1 MIRSPVV
8 GHPVGRLSGRCVL
21 SVATKRSRAYPAKE
35 AHHHRVRFG
44 VRLRRSGGF
53 RFFSGCGGSFSRFQ
67 SRPPLRKFARFP
79 RPPPNPTPSSHS
91 PPPPSPLTPPPRS
104 PPPPPS

>member
-44 VRLRRSGGF
+44 VRLRRSGGC
-53 RFFSGCGGSFSRFQ
+53 RFFSGCGRAISTFPWS
-67 SRPPLRKFARFP
+67 PPFGGLAVVP
-79 RPPPNPTPSSHS
+79 RPPTGTTAYPLF
-91 PPPPSPLTPPPRS
+91 PPPAYHLLA
-104 PPPPPS
+104 